1 MRTPAGKECG
11 YFYGDYFRGRSKEE
25 CRLLGSASP
34 LIVWKREFCNT
45 CPVPGI
51 QLANTCP
58 SMVLIPKLARK
69 LRFGKQELR
78 IQTFCRK
85 TNRSSF
91 DPHIG
96 CGECHKLPPE
106 FEEGFG
112 DTTSV

>member
-11 YFYGDYFRGRSKEE
+11 YFYGNYFRGRSQEE

-34 LIVWKREFCNT
+34 ALVWKRELCNT

-58 SMVLIPKLARK
+58 YMELLPKLVRK
-69 LRFGKQELR
+69 LPFGKQEVR
-78 IQTFCRK
+78 VQTYCRK
-85 TNRSSF
+85 TEHSGF

-106 FEEGFG
+106 FEEGFN
-112 DTTSV
+112 DTTSI